1 MGKTRTRLGD
11 GSFIELTEQ
20 ELMEDLESGS
30 ADAADRAKVPT
41 LTSDEIA
48 YLKDL
53 FMRPDRI
60 VGCPQGDEVVMTYD
74 EGTLKVRRHGGTEDR
89 LQSLIMY
96 EKFFGA
102 DTAELAHV
110 DYSYKPIKPV
120 LSYEQAIMEQAV
132 LLTHVPLF
140 YGAMPNMGTYTQPDG
155 PWPNP
160 MMLLPAGKVKEAR
173 EAYESMIEDSVN
185 DIFFIGSGMWEAGAD
200 GLNLDTVGASGDAD
214 ALASFTAVEKLRAKY
229 PDLPIEVGMAGEF
242 ILGLHGDLTYKG
254 TRLAGLYPHQQV
266 KLAEQAGVSIFGPVV
281 NTNTSESIPWNI
293 ARACTF
299 IKPCVEA
306 SNIPVHPNMGMGV
319 GGVVMSD
326 FPPVDALS
334 RCSVAMVEICK
345 ADGL

>member
-1 MGKTRTRLGD
+1 MTKVLTRLGD
-11 GSFIELTEQ
+11 GSFLEMTEQ
-20 ELMEDLESGS
+20 ELMEDLEAGS
-30 ADAADRAKVPT
+30 SDAASRAGVPT
-41 LTSDEIA
+41 LSSDEIK
-48 YLKDL
+48 YMKEL

-60 VGCPQGDEVVMTYD
+60 VGCQQGKEVVLTYD
-74 EGTLKVRRHGGTEDR
+74 EGTLKIRRHGGTEDR

-96 EKFFGA
+96 EKFFGG

-120 LSYEQAIMEQAV
+120 LAYEQTIMQQAV
-132 LLTHVPLF
+132 MLTHVPLF
-140 YGAMPNMGTYTQPDG
+140 YGAMPNLGTYTEPDG

-173 EAYESMIEDSVN
+173 EAYENMIHDSVN
-185 DIFFIGSGMWEAGAD
+185 DIFFIGEGMWEAGCD

-214 ALASFTAVEKLRAKY
+214 ALASFQAVEKLRAKY

-242 ILGLHGDLTYKG
+242 ILGLHGDLEYKG
-254 TRLAGLYPHQQV
+254 TKLAGLYPHDQV
-266 KLAEQAGVSIFGPVV
+266 KVAEQAGVSIFGPVV

-299 IKPCVEA
+299 IKPCVEVA
-306 SNIPVHPNMGMGV
+306 NIPVHPNMGMGV

>member
-20 ELMEDLESGS
+20 ELMADLESGS

-41 LTSDEIA
+41 LTTDEIT

-53 FMRPDRI
+53 FMRQDRI
-60 VGCPQGDEVVMTYD
+60 VGCQQGNEVVMTYD

-89 LQSLIMY
+89 LQSLVMY

-120 LSYEQAIMEQAV
+120 LAYEQAIMEQAV
-132 LLTHVPLF
+132 LLTHIPLF
-140 YGAMPNMGTYTQPDG
+140 YGAMPNLGTYTKPDG

-160 MMLLPAGKVKEAR
+160 MMLLPEGKVAEAR
-173 EAYESMIEDSVN
+173 EAYEHMIEDSIN
-185 DIFFIGSGMWEAGAD
+185 DITFIGSGMWESGGD

-214 ALASFTAVEKLRAKY
+214 ALASFMAVEKLRAKY
-229 PDLPIEVGMAGEF
+229 PDMPIEVGMAGEF
-242 ILGLHGDLTYKG
+242 ILGLHGDLSYKG
-254 TRLAGLYPHQQV
+254 TKLAGLYPHQQV

-281 NTNTSESIPWNI
+281 NTNTSKSIPWNI

-299 IKPCVEA
+299 IKPCCEA
-306 SNIPVHPNMGMGV
+306 ATIPVHPNMGMGV